1 MIVDSIIYEG
11 AEILNSIVLNSS
23 VGKNTT
29 VGPFAHLR
37 EETVIKDSCRIGNFV
52 EVKKSK
58 IGDKSKAS
66 HLAYIGDSEIGL
78 NCNFGCGS
86 ITVNYDGINKHKT
99 VIGDNVFIGC
109 NTNLVAPVKIYNQSF
124 IACGS
129 TITSDV
135 PENTLA
141 IARSRQ
147 LNKIDYYKGKITVSD
162 MREGI
167 NCLKRCGECLGKDNL
182 IYRSAIEGIN
192 NKMNT
197 DIEMAFTND
206 HIMEVFVTE
215 AIIQNLQAG
224 AYIDLSD
231 VKNNILEEKYKNIIL
246 EFASKFDI
254 K

>member
-1 MIVDSIIYEG
+1 MIDKKYYSESENINVYISKESNVSSKAKILFNSIILGKCEIKDNAVVGPNSLIVDSIIHEG
-11 AEILNSIVLNSS
+11 AEILNSIVANSS

-37 EETVIKDSCRIGNFV
+37 EETLIKDNCRIGNFV

-66 HLAYIGDSEIGL
+66 HLAYIGDSEIGID
-78 NCNFGCGS
+78 CNFGCGS

-109 NTNLVAPVKIYNQSF
+109 NTNLVAPVKIHNQSF

-147 LNKIDYYKGKITVSD
+147 LNKIDYYK
-162 MREGI
+162 
-167 NCLKRCGECLGKDNL
+167 
-182 IYRSAIEGIN
+182 
-192 NKMNT
+192 
-197 DIEMAFTND
+197 
-206 HIMEVFVTE
+206 
-215 AIIQNLQAG
+215 
-224 AYIDLSD
+224 
-231 VKNNILEEKYKNIIL
+231 
-246 EFASKFDI
+246 
-254 K
+254 